1 MKIKITEIEAS
12 ADELRAS
19 NSVTDGILNILRKC
33 FNSGYDLQEGDVDMV
48 EDGDEK
54 G

>member
-19 NSVTDGILNILRKC
+19 NSVTDGVLNILRKC
-33 FNSGYDLQEGDVDMV
+33 FNSGYDLQENDAEMR
-48 EDGDEK
+48 EDGE
-54 G
+54 